1 MYNKDNIIIGP
12 CSIESSDR
20 FFKTAE
26 QLSDLGFH
34 NIRGGVWKPRTK
46 PGGFEGFGELALDWI
61 NKYKRGNFHTKVF
74 CEVANANQ
82 LFLAYQAGID
92 GIWIGAR
99 TTVDPFAVQEI
110 ADTLAMID
118 DPKLIVGIKNPVC
131 PDLDLWDGAIQR
143 VLKAGIPEENI
154 IAMFRGFKV
163 YKTSKYRNEPI
174 WRIPLELRTRYPNIK
189 MYIDPSHIAGD
200 SKYVEEILDMAFN
213 VYDYDGAIIE
223 CHCDPN
229 NAWTDAKQQLTP
241 SEAKEI
247 LDRVF
252 QESKIATNNDSTE
265 LDMYREAV
273 DEIDDTMLE
282 LLEARLDISKKI
294 GEYKK
299 ANNLKPFQ
307 KDRWSTLLEKIIEN
321 GEKRGLDKEYIESIW
336 EIIHEK
342 SIEVQK

>member
-12 CSIESSDR
+12 CSIESEDQ

-26 QLSDLGFH
+26 QLEDLGFD

-46 PGGFEGFGELALDWI
+46 PGGFEGLGEIALKWI
-61 NKYKRGNFHTKVF
+61 DKYKRGNFHSKVF
-74 CEVANANQ
+74 CEVANAEQ
-82 LFLAYQAGID
+82 FKLAYTYEVD

-110 ADTLAMID
+110 ADALSRVKDSKI
-118 DPKLIVGIKNPVC
+118 IVGIKNPVC

-163 YKTSKYRNEPI
+163 YKASKYRNEPI
-174 WRIPLELRTRYPNIK
+174 WRIPLELKTRYPNIK
-189 MYIDPSHIAGD
+189 MYIDPSHIAGNV
-200 SKYVEEILDMAFN
+200 KYIEEILNTAFN

-223 CHCDPN
+223 CHCDPD

-241 SEAKEI
+241 LEAKEI

-252 QESKIATNNDSTE
+252 QESKTNTNESSTE

-299 ANNLKPFQ
+299 ANGLKPFQ
-307 KDRWSTLLEKIIEN
+307 KDRWNSLLEKIIEN
-321 GEKRGLDKEYIESIW
+321 GEEHGLDREYIESIW
-336 EIIHEK
+336 EIIHDK

>member
-12 CSIESSDR
+12 CSIESR
-20 FFKTAE
+20 E
-26 QLSDLGFH
+26 QFLTTVNLLDGLGFH
-34 NIRGGVWKPRTK
+34 NVRGGVWKPRTK
-46 PGGFEGFGELALDWI
+46 PGGFEGLGEKALDI
-61 NKYKRGNFHTKVF
+61 VSDVRDYATFDFF
-74 CEVANANQ
+74 CEVANREQ
-82 LFLAYQAGID
+82 LMMALDYGVK

-110 ADTLAMID
+110 ADALSCVKDSKI
-118 DPKLIVGIKNPVC
+118 IVGIKNPVC
-131 PDLDLWDGAIQR
+131 PDLDLWEGAIQR
-143 VLKAGIPEENI
+143 ILKAGIPEENV

-174 WRIPLELRTRYPNIK
+174 WRIPLELKTRYPNIK

-200 SKYVEEILDMAFN
+200 VKYIEEILNTAFN

-223 CHCDPN
+223 CHCNPWS
-229 NAWTDAKQQLTP
+229 AWTDAKQQLTP
-241 SEAKEI
+241 LEAKEM

-252 QESKIATNNDSTE
+252 QESKTSTNESSTE

-299 ANNLKPFQ
+299 ANGLKPFQ
-307 KDRWSTLLEKIIEN
+307 KDRWNSLLEKIIEN
-321 GEKRGLDKEYIESIW
+321 GEEHGLDREYIESIW

>member
-12 CSIESSDR
+12 CSIESEDQ

-26 QLSDLGFH
+26 QLEFLGFD

-46 PGGFEGFGELALDWI
+46 PGGFEGLGEIALKWI
-61 NKYKRGNFHTKVF
+61 SKYKETHPCAKVF
-74 CEVANANQ
+74 CEVANAEQ
-82 LFLAYQAGID
+82 FKLAYMYEVD

-110 ADTLAMID
+110 ADVLSRVKDSKI
-118 DPKLIVGIKNPVC
+118 IVGIKNPVC

-143 VLKAGIPEENI
+143 ILKAGIPEENI

-163 YKTSKYRNEPI
+163 YKASKYRNEPI
-174 WRIPLELRTRYPNIK
+174 WRIPLELKTRYPNIK

-200 SKYVEEILDMAFN
+200 VKYIEEILNTAFN

-223 CHCDPN
+223 AHCEPDQ
-229 NAWTDAKQQLTP
+229 AFTDARQQLTP
-241 SEAKEI
+241 LEAKKI

-252 QESKIATNNDSTE
+252 QESRTNTNESSTE

-299 ANNLKPFQ
+299 ANGLKPFQ
-307 KDRWSTLLEKIIEN
+307 KDRWNSLLEKIIEN
-321 GEKRGLDKEYIESIW
+321 GEEHGLDKEYIESIW
-336 EIIHEK
+336 EIIHDK